1 MRIDDLN
8 RTPQTHE
15 AQRTGAAGA
24 KTKNQ
29 AASQSPVS
37 GDETHISE
45 MASALSHGTSK
56 VEALRLQIARGEYHV
71 SSDEI
76 AASLID
82 EHLLK
87 R

>member
-8 RTPQTHE
+8 RTSQAHE
-15 AQRTGAAGA
+15 AQRNEAVGA

-29 AASQSPVS
+29 AASQPSVS

-45 MASALSHGTSK
+45 MAAALTHGTSK

-71 SSDEI
+71 SSDNI
-76 AASLID
+76 AASVIA